1 MLNLLQNLKEN
12 LSSNWTY
19 VHKIIFTF
27 AFYLLFKVFL
37 KVLDFEEIIPFALIF
52 IILGFLVFTIDKLID
67 PLIDILLLFSKDKNK
82 IDKNRRKTA
91 LLVLFLLI
99 IAIISTI
106 SYYIFD
112 YYPLVNVVIY
122 TMILAVLCSAFFLD
136 FSSKKIKKTTK
147 ISISVLA
154 IIGFI
159 AVAQSF
165 YTNYDLN
172 VNFFL
177 FIFIFGF
184 FILDYRIGVWKKYY
198 LK

>member
-1 MLNLLQNLKEN
+1 MLNLLLNLKEK
-12 LSSNWTY
+12 LSQNWTY
-19 VHKIIFTF
+19 IHRILFTF
-27 AFYLLFKVFL
+27 TIYLLFKVFL
-37 KVLDFEEIIPFALIF
+37 KVLDLEELIPFALIF
-52 IILGFLVFTIDKLID
+52 VIVGFLVFTIDKLID
-67 PLIDILLLFSKDKNK
+67 PLIDILLLFSKDKTK
-82 IDKNRRKTA
+82 LDKNRKKTA
-91 LLVLFLLI
+91 YLVLFFLI
-99 IAIISTI
+99 LMIISTI
-106 SYYIFD
+106 SYYIFN
-112 YYPLVNVVIY
+112 YYPLVNVVTY
-122 TMILAVLCSAFFLD
+122 TLIMAVLSSALFLN
-136 FSSKKIKKTTK
+136 FSSEKVKKTIN
-147 ISISVLA
+147 ISVGVLA